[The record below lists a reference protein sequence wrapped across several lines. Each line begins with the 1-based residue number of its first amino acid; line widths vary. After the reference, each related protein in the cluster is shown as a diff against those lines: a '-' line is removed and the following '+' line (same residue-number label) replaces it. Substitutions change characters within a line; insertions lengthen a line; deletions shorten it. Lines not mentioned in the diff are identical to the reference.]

1 MLNPNISVC
10 VLVAHVE
17 HFFELFQEYQQLFL
31 VGEDI
36 AVHRYDDA
44 LLNALYYRD
53 WNAVS
58 ALAIISAR
66 AELSLTPRSDIISIA
81 SVQLEGT
88 ICAWGGVRLART
100 CSYRNER

>member
-58 ALAIISAR
+58 A
-66 AELSLTPRSDIISIA
+66 ELSLTPRSDIISIA